1 MILGG
6 SDGANMVEAFTHCDE
21 WQTPR
26 GALGA
31 VDHGAWLRGAPN
43 PAGQG
48 RIPPRLPRRI
58 DMVKGSDRSLSNDGF
73 TPSFDSAGGYMVVL
87 IRNMAM
93 LQPEDRAA
101 ITQYLKEL
109 P

>member
-6 SDGANMVEAFTHCDE
+6 SDGANMVEAFAHCGE

-48 RIPPRLPRRI
+48 RIPPVSPDELTWSKDQI
-58 DMVKGSDRSLSNDGF
+58 AAYLM
-73 TPSFDSAGGYMVVL
+73 
-87 IRNMAM
+87 MASPQA
-93 LQPEDRAA
+93 LTARAV
-101 ITQYLKEL
+101 I
-109 P
+109 